1 VSGVL
6 VLAESRGGELRG
18 VTFELAAAAASVR
31 DQVGGPV
38 RVALIERDP
47 GRHTD
52 ALAAAGADELLLVP
66 GVTEH
71 LEANVTAR
79 ALEMLIDA
87 EQPAL
92 VLAAHTVDGLGV
104 APAVAARR
112 GLGFATNVTAIRWD
126 GGLVARRRA
135 SDAGL
140 EEEVALPGDRPALLT
155 VRPGSFAAPAP
166 APARAPLPPAIR
178 EVELALTDAA
188 ATEHIGFRQPAAG
201 EVEIARARFL
211 LSVGRGVGD
220 AEGVRR
226 FEQLAGRLHA
236 ALTASRPVIDAGWIP
251 RTRSVGQSSRAVKPR
266 VYLAL
271 GISGAVP
278 HLAGIRGADTV
289 IAVNTDPEAPI
300 FSVADYGAVV
310 DMFELADGLTRRLDQ
325 TGHSVYSNGS
335 PIS

>member
-112 GLGFATNVTAIRWD
+112 GLGFATNVTSIRWD

-166 APARAPLPPAIR
+166 ARAPLPPASRAR
-178 EVELALTDAA
+178 ERAHTDAA

-325 TGHSVYSNGS
+325 TGDSVYSNGS